1 MFGIAYSFFSAIS
14 WGTADFLGGLV
25 SRKLNAAAVVFWSQI
40 AGFIMMVIA
49 ALVSRVP
56 PTLADFG
63 WGAAAGLCGAVGLLL
78 FYRGL
83 AIGPMS
89 IVSPI
94 SGTAAVVPFFI
105 ALFFGSPPA
114 LLAILGA
121 PVALLG
127 VFLASKSTDTPSEIA
142 VKRSFWH
149 SGVPY
154 AIGTALMFG
163 LFLTFAAEGALS
175 RGSSPLWIIAFARMS
190 SPLLIFALSRI
201 EKTSIAV
208 PISSVNNILI
218 IGFFDTGA
226 NALYTYAASL
236 ANFGAVSVI
245 GSLYPVMTVL
255 LARIVLREKLQPAQ
269 YIGVFL
275 ALLGTA
281 IISMS

>member
-25 SRKLNAAAVVFWSQI
+25 SRKLNAAAIVFWSQI
-40 AGFIMMVIA
+40 AGFALMVIA
-49 ALVSRVP
+49 ALVTRVP
-56 PTLADFG
+56 PTFADFG
-63 WGAAAGLCGAVGLLL
+63 WGAAAGMCGAVGLLL

-127 VFLASKSTDTPSEIA
+127 VFLAAKSPESPTANIP
-142 VKRSFWH
+142 KRSFWQ
-149 SGVPY
+149 SGIPY

-175 RGSSPLWIIAFARMS
+175 HGSSPLWIIAFARMS
-190 SPLLIFALSRI
+190 SPLLIFALSRV
-201 EKTSIAV
+201 EKNTLVVPMSAV
-208 PISSVNNILI
+208 NSILI

-255 LARIVLREKLQPAQ
+255 LARFVLREKLAPAQ

-281 IISMS
+281 IISLS